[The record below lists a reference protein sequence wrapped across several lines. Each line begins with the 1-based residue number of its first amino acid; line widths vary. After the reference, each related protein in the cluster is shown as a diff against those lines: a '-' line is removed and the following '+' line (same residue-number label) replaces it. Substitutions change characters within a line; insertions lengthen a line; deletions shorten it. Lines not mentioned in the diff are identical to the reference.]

1 MIIGGKRMKQKKE
14 NLRNTLSAQEKA
26 AITRDL
32 FDRYR
37 KGNTTQEEND
47 IIESLEEEVIPE
59 REFEIT
65 DDLIREL
72 DSETKDFVFKQ
83 TGVKIENAKPAAKKH
98 IPSPVFIGSIAGI
111 VLLLIGMFVFYQ
123 KRYHQESLTSDLL
136 TTSVSR
142 QYVSGENIENITLPD
157 GSQVSLNAGTTLS
170 LREGSMDGTTREI
183 WLDEGEVFFDVKE
196 DKAKPF
202 TVHLREGLTVQVLG
216 TSFTI
221 QSYKK
226 LPFQEISVLNG
237 KVKVETP
244 GGENVELNPDQKATY
259 RESEKR
265 LTHEKV
271 NSAGRSAWRTGTIV
285 LENASLD
292 ELCFRVRQFYGKEMI
307 FEHNPEIMSVNITFN
322 RDTSPEEISTE
333 IAALYHLSYRITAD
347 QIIFFLKDS

>member
-1 MIIGGKRMKQKKE
+1 MKEKKE
-14 NLRNTLSAQEKA
+14 NLRDTLSAQEKA

-32 FDRYR
+32 FERYR
-37 KGNTTQEEND
+37 KGNTTREEND
-47 IIESLEEEVIPE
+47 IIESLEKEVIPE
-59 REFEIT
+59 KEFEVT
-65 DDLIREL
+65 GDLIQEL

-83 TGVKIENAKPAAKKH
+83 TDVKIEGAKPTAKKRTL
-98 IPSPVFIGSIAGI
+98 SPAVIGSVAGV

-123 KRYHQESLTSDLL
+123 KRYQQASFTPDLI
-136 TTSVSR
+136 TASASR
-142 QYVSGENIENITLPD
+142 QYVSGKSIEHVTLPD
-157 GSQVSLNAGTTLS
+157 GSQLSLNAGTTLS
-170 LREGSMDGTTREI
+170 LHEGSVEGTTREI

-221 QSYKK
+221 QSYKE
-226 LPFQEISVLNG
+226 LPFQEISVLSG
-237 KVKVETP
+237 KVKVETS
-244 GGENVELNPDQKATY
+244 GGENIELIPDQKATY
-259 RESEKR
+259 RESEKI
-265 LTHEKV
+265 LTREKV

-292 ELCFRVRQFYGKEMI
+292 ELRFRVRQFYGKEMI

-322 RDTSPEEISTE
+322 RDTSPGEISTE

-347 QIIFFLKDS
+347 QIIFFPKDS